1 MLFINENLK
10 TKLTVKEDD
19 QGGLLFDL
27 YEVASNLG
35 YVQPK
40 RAIKDFIESNGDL
53 LPVGAAAPS
62 DNNYYVEGV
71 VHLFLL
77 KSNMPRAREY
87 QKWVAFEVLPAIRK
101 VGLLA
106 VKELAL
112 LHAIRKG
119 EVRNKEDA
127 LKIAPQE
134 CFDSIL
140 ASSDTFYRL
149 EGFVAPSEI
158 ADTLGITL
166 KSFYSRLVSCGI
178 LDSSGE
184 LLKPGLAK
192 HCSKYHNSYT
202 ECGKWYAW
210 SLDVVGLLSTSPEVK
225 KPQNRTIVSGE
236 GQVELELT
244 I

>member
-1 MLFINENLK
+1 MKFINDK
-10 TKLTVKEDD
+10 IGTKLTVVE
-19 QGGLLFDL
+19 GGLDGAVYFDL
-27 YEVASNLG
+27 YEVAEGLGLRNTKASVGQFLKNNDDLNVIIDDDNPNSIFVDEGDMYLFALRSNS
-35 YVQPK
+35 PK
-40 RAIKDFIESNGDL
+40 
-53 LPVGAAAPS
+53 
-62 DNNYYVEGV
+62 
-71 VHLFLL
+71 
-77 KSNMPRAREY
+77 AREF
-87 QKWVAFEVLPAIRK
+87 QKWVAREVLPAIRK

-112 LHAIRKG
+112 LHAIRK
-119 EVRNKEDA
+119 VKNKEDA

-166 KSFYSRLVSCGI
+166 KTFYSRLVSCDI

-210 SLDVVGLLSTSPEVK
+210 SLDVVGLLSTSPEVR
-225 KPQNRTIVSGE
+225 KPQNRTSVSGG

-244 I
+244 V

>member
-10 TKLTVKEDD
+10 TKLTVKEDE

-27 YEVASNLG
+27 FEVASNLG
-35 YVQPK
+35 YDKPK
-40 RAIKDFIESNGDL
+40 RAIQDFYRRNSELFSVDPRVPGSPLVEEWVLYLFLMESN
-53 LPVGAAAPS
+53 AA
-62 DNNYYVEGV
+62 
-71 VHLFLL
+71 
-77 KSNMPRAREY
+77 RAKEF
-87 QKWVAFEVLPAIRK
+87 KIWVCKEVLPAIRK

-119 EVRNKEDA
+119 EVKNKEDA

-158 ADTLGITL
+158 ADNLGITL
-166 KSFYSRLVSCGI
+166 KTFYSRLASCGI

-184 LLKPGLAK
+184 LLKPELAK
-192 HCSKYHNSYT
+192 HCSKYYNSYT

-210 SLDVVGLLSTSPEVK
+210 SLDVVGVLVQK
-225 KPQNRTIVSGE
+225 
-236 GQVELELT
+236 
-244 I
+244 

>member
-27 YEVASNLG
+27 YEVANNLG
-35 YVQPK
+35 YAKPK
-40 RAIKDFIESNGDL
+40 RAIQDFYLKHFESETVDPRVPGQLLVEEWVLYLFLMESN
-53 LPVGAAAPS
+53 AA
-62 DNNYYVEGV
+62 
-71 VHLFLL
+71 
-77 KSNMPRAREY
+77 RAKEF
-87 QKWVAFEVLPAIRK
+87 KIWVCKEVLPAIRK

-119 EVRNKEDA
+119 EVKNKEDA

-158 ADTLGITL
+158 ADTLGIRL
-166 KSFYSRLVSCGI
+166 KEFYSRLVSCDI
-178 LDSSGE
+178 LDSRGE

-210 SLDVVGLLSTSPEVK
+210 SLDVVGLLSTSPKVK
-225 KPQNRTIVSGE
+225 EPRNRTIVSGG

-244 I
+244 V